1 VDPDLLDALNDELFA
16 RASWLAGRRVWPSE
30 LHIGFPTRDRITI
43 GVPDAFL
50 PDLVMRAAELTDLTG
65 SPLAWFSRM
74 PRVDAW
80 DDHVHACVRRAFMS
94 CGIPLPHFV
103 VMDHD
108 AWHDLVTRRISV
120 LVSRTTRAAPR
131 SRDRG
136 LGSNKSPGSAGLA
149 LDLIQILGQLCTGS
163 LECINFMYS
172 KVI

>member
-1 VDPDLLDALNDELFA
+1 MDPDLLDALNDELFA

-94 CGIPLPHFV
+94 CGIPMPHFV

-108 AWHDLVTRRISV
+108 AWHDLVTGE
-120 LVSRTTRAAPR
+120 SRSWYRVRPERHRAPEIAALDPTRAQDP
-131 SRDRG
+131 
-136 LGSNKSPGSAGLA
+136 LA
-149 LDLIQILGQLCTGS
+149 WLWT
-163 LECINFMYS
+163 
-172 KVI
+172 